1 LSYENNE
8 KMTLSIKVLAAI
20 HSKLLQGSVRRCY
33 KNKNNKPPLPK
44 AAVIVAFVLKKGHSF
59 E

>member
-1 LSYENNE
+1 
-8 KMTLSIKVLAAI
+8 MTLSIKVLAAI
-20 HSKLLQGSVRRCY
+20 HSKLLQGSVRRRY
-33 KNKNNKPPLPK
+33 NNKNNKPPLPK